1 MPLHHVIVVQLLV
14 IFQSVSSKN
23 HSPTKTLIT
32 PIYEYHGTIFDSKIS
47 DA

>member
-1 MPLHHVIVVQLLV
+1 MPLHHVIVAQLLV
-14 IFQSVSSKN
+14 IFQSV
-23 HSPTKTLIT
+23 SPTKTLIT